1 MDREAIGEV
10 FDEPSHAKIILVY
23 MTNQELSDHLEYRS
37 LTDIRLRKEALR
49 KDIEADDAK
58 IKALWSSIFTRPD
71 AFSHNASRSKRVTSL
86 ISMGMGTLDGALLAW
101 KLYRKFKRNDRG
113 R

>member
-1 MDREAIGEV
+1 
-10 FDEPSHAKIILVY
+10 
-23 MTNQELSDHLEYRS
+23 MTNQEHSENMEYRS

-58 IKALWSSIFTRPD
+58 IKALWKSIFTCPD
-71 AFSHNASRSKRVTSL
+71 AFSRNASRSKRLTSL
-86 ISMGMGTLDGALLAW
+86 ISIGMGTVDGALLAW
-101 KLYRKFKRNDRG
+101 KLYRKFKKNDRA